1 MFGFLKKKLKEAAD
15 KISTAISSDKP
26 EEVEEPKKIEQQIE
40 QKPIEHPV
48 EEIKKEQPI
57 EEKSEEQIEE
67 PEEQI
72 EEPEEQIE
80 EPEEQIEEPE
90 EQIEEP
96 EEQIEEQVKEEP
108 TVEKIEIPP
117 EESKQVEETL
127 EQIEE
132 PDEFDNPS
140 PFVEEPKPVEE
151 ASEEPDEFDNPSPFV
166 EESKQVEE
174 TLEQIEE
181 PDEFDNPSPFVEEP
195 KPEPKPE
202 PEPEVEQPEP
212 PKKKSF
218 FDKLTSIVTEK
229 KIKEEEVKPIL
240 EEMKFALLQS
250 DVALE
255 VAETICDDLKN
266 ALVGQSVK
274 RGQVEKIISESL
286 KNSIT
291 GILDQP
297 KVDLLQLSNEKKPLS
312 IVFLGFNGTGK
323 TTTIARL
330 GKMFTDNN
338 KKVLFAAADTFRAAA
353 IHQLEEHGKNLKIE
367 VIKHDYGA
375 DPAAVIFDAVKAATA
390 RDVDVVLADT
400 AGRSQAN
407 LNLMEELKK
416 IIRVNKP
423 DLKILV
429 VDCLTGNDAVDQ
441 ARLFNEAV
449 GVDGII
455 MTKADVYEKGGA
467 VLSASHAINK
477 PILYIGIG
485 QDYQDIEKFDVDKV
499 VQNLLE

>member
-1 MFGFLKKKLKEAAD
+1 MFGFLKKKLKEAAE
-15 KISTAISSDKP
+15 KISTAISKP
-26 EEVEEPKKIEQQIE
+26 EETPTEEKQVEQSVEEKTEIPEEIEEPKET
-40 QKPIEHPV
+40 PIIP
-48 EEIKKEQPI
+48 EIKE
-57 EEKSEEQIEE
+57 
-67 PEEQI
+67 
-72 EEPEEQIE
+72 
-80 EPEEQIEEPE
+80 
-90 EQIEEP
+90 
-96 EEQIEEQVKEEP
+96 
-108 TVEKIEIPP
+108 
-117 EESKQVEETL
+117 
-127 EQIEE
+127 
-132 PDEFDNPS
+132 DDFDSPS
-140 PFVEEPKPVEE
+140 PFVEEVEE
-151 ASEEPDEFDNPSPFV
+151 TKEEPDDFDAPSPFTDEQSEPIEDTPEKPDDFDSPSPFV
-166 EESKQVEE
+166 EESKPEVEE
-174 TLEQIEE
+174 EIVEPEVIPEVEQVVSEPEKVIVPELETQE
-181 PDEFDNPSPFVEEP
+181 VEEVI
-195 KPEPKPE
+195 
-202 PEPEVEQPEP
+202 EPEVEEVIEPEVKQVVSEPEVEEVVSEPEVKPDVPEVKAEEPIEP

-218 FDKLTSIVTEK
+218 FDKLTSMVTEK
-229 KIKEEEVKPIL
+229 KVSETEVSPIL

-274 RGQVEKIISESL
+274 RGQVEKIIQTSL

-330 GKMFTDNN
+330 GKMFKDNN

-390 RDVDVVLADT
+390 RDVDIVLADT

-441 ARLFNEAV
+441 ARLFDEAV

-477 PILYIGIG
+477 PILYIGTG

-499 VQNLLE
+499 VQTLLE